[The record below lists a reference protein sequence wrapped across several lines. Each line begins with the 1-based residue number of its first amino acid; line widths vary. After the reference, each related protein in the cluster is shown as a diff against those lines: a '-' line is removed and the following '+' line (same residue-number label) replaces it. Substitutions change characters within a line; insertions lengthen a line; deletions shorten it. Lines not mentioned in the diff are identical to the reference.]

1 MTFMDLLFHEYASP
15 FLLLD
20 GAIASGRF
28 MEFIDTFEKQRN
40 ERSRWEYYIHKL
52 PPWDD
57 TTWEDF
63 NRNLDAQNP
72 SIQETV
78 KMTEEQL
85 GTTVKSSFEMLENFE
100 ISEEERG
107 G

>member
-1 MTFMDLLFHEYASP
+1 MDLLFHEYASP

-20 GAIASGRF
+20 GVIASGRF

-40 ERSRWEYYIHKL
+40 ERSRWEFYIHKL

-63 NRNLDAQNP
+63 NNNLDAQNQP
-72 SIQETV
+72 NQTDV
-78 KMTEEQL
+78 NMTEEQL
-85 GTTVKSSFEMLENFE
+85 ETTIKDSYNTLKDFE
-100 ISEEERG
+100 ISEEGRG
-107 G
+107 

>member
-1 MTFMDLLFHEYASP
+1 MIFMDLLFHEYASP

-63 NRNLDAQNP
+63 NKNLDAQNQP
-72 SIQETV
+72 IQTEV
-78 KMTEEQL
+78 KMTGEQL
-85 GTTVKSSFEMLENFE
+85 ETTVKSSYDMLANFE

-107 G
+107 

>member
-1 MTFMDLLFHEYASP
+1 MDLLFHEYASP

-20 GAIASGRF
+20 GVIATGRF
-28 MEFIDTFEKQRN
+28 MEFIETFEKQRN

-63 NRNLDAQNP
+63 NNNLDAQNQ
-72 SIQETV
+72 SNQAIV

-85 GTTVKSSFEMLENFE
+85 ETTIKTSYNVLENFE
-100 ISEEERG
+100 IGKEERG
-107 G
+107 